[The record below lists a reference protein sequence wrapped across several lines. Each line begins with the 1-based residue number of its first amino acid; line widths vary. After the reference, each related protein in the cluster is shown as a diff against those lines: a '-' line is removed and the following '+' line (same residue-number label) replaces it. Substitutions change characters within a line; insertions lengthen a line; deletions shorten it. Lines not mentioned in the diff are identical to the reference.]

1 MPIIYLKH
9 PTHGTK
15 VATMEAEAE
24 FDEKNGWERYTL
36 DTPSPVVEVAEPEPA
51 EPVEAVPDAPKRGR
65 RRKTEEPA
73 VPEFLAPQADQ
84 GE

>member
-1 MPIIYLKH
+1 MSVIYLRH
-9 PTHGTK
+9 PIHGTK
-15 VATMEAEAE
+15 VATSSMEAE
-24 FDEKNGWERYTL
+24 FDEGNGWTRYNL
-36 DTPSPVVEVAEPEPA
+36 DTPSSVAEVAEPQA
-51 EPVEAVPDAPKRGR
+51 EDEAPKRGR

>member
-15 VATMEAEAE
+15 VATSSMEAE
-24 FDEKNGWERYTL
+24 FDEGKGWERYTL
-36 DTPSPVVEVAEPEPA
+36 DTPSSVVEVAEPEPA
-51 EPVEAVPDAPKRGR
+51 EAAPDAPKRGR
-65 RRKTEEPA
+65 RRKTEESA

>member
-1 MPIIYLKH
+1 MSVIYLRH

-15 VATMEAEAE
+15 VATSSLEAEY
-24 FDEKNGWERYTL
+24 DEGNGWERYTL
-36 DTPSPVVEVAEPEPA
+36 DTPSSVAEVAEPQSEA
-51 EPVEAVPDAPKRGR
+51 EAEVEAPKRGR

>member
-9 PTHGTK
+9 PVHGTK

-24 FDEKNGWERYTL
+24 FDEQNGWTRYTL
-36 DTPSPVVEVAEPEPA
+36 ETPSPVVEVAEPETANA
-51 EPVEAVPDAPKRGR
+51 EPEAPKRGR
-65 RRKTEEPA
+65 RRKAEEPA
-73 VPEFLAPQADQ
+73 VPDFLAPQADQ